1 MSFENNDSCY
11 VVTEY
16 LEKSTD
22 DHWIHRTVLGIGALV
37 ISLIM
42 LGLPLAVAATLMYLG
57 PNEITIAI
65 MGVIMVVDVSILA
78 TLIYS
83 RAIRDNFDI

>member
-1 MSFENNDSCY
+1 MPFENNDSCY
-11 VVTEY
+11 DVTEY

-42 LGLPLAVAATLMYLG
+42 LGLPLVVAATLMYLG
-57 PNEITIAI
+57 PNEVTVAI
-65 MGVIMVVDVSILA
+65 MGLIIIVDVLILT

-83 RAIRDNFDI
+83 RAMRDNFDI